1 MPNHRAALVQSLR
14 GATRSDRR
22 RGTVILLCLFVLA
35 VTLVGLWVALPVAP
49 KPAAVVGPADVTSSE
64 ESLTSSELPLP
75 SSEPPDAESAANAS
89 ASASVGTSAEEHD
102 HQKS

>member
-22 RGTVILLCLFVLA
+22 RGTVILLSLLVLA
-35 VTLVGLWVALPVAP
+35 VTLVGLWTQLPTAP
-49 KPAAVVGPADVTSSE
+49 RPAAVIGPADVTSSE
-64 ESLTSSELPLP
+64 EPLTSSTLPLP
-75 SSEPPDAESAANAS
+75 SSEPPDAESAALES
-89 ASASVGTSAEEHD
+89 AAAKEDHD